1 VRVVSDSSP
10 LIALA
15 RIGHLD
21 LLRELYG
28 EVTVPQGV
36 VQEVTS
42 NGAGRPG
49 AKEVSTAQWIVTVEV
64 ESRQFVRSLR
74 RDLGKGEAE
83 AIASAV
89 ESEAD
94 LLIVDDLLARQ
105 VARTLG
111 LNVVGTVGVLLE
123 ARQKG
128 LFSQIKPCLDDLIEV
143 AGFRVGGELYAR
155 VLQEVGELPATTS

>member
-1 VRVVSDSSP
+1 MRVVSDSSP

-21 LLRELYG
+21 LLHELYG

-36 VQEVTS
+36 VQEVAS
-42 NGAGRPG
+42 NGAGQPG

-111 LNVVGTVGVLLE
+111 LKVVGTVGVLLE

-128 LFSQIKPCLDDLIEV
+128 LLSQIKPCLDELIEV
-143 AGFRVGGELYAR
+143 AGFRVGGELYAK
-155 VLQEVGELPATTS
+155 VLQEAGELPATTS